1 MDGTSAEA
9 QKLRTAF
16 EANSLVSGWTPATEG
31 EICLFH
37 STADDIVPV
46 LNTQELKAFLESEG
60 CTVTANIS
68 NNGTHKN
75 AALQYALFLLGNL

>member
-1 MDGTSAEA
+1 
-9 QKLRTAF
+9 
-16 EANSLVSGWTPATEG
+16 
-31 EICLFH
+31 
-37 STADDIVPV
+37 V